1 MSQPPIHCPG
11 PVSRRGLIK
20 STMAASLGYVLGRNY
35 IPAAWAA
42 DKKGKDKDTSPSPDN
57 IPTATG
63 SDYVV
68 AKGKAQRVILCWMG
82 GGPSHLDTFD
92 PKPGTKQSG
101 GVGAVQ
107 AADGLQISEKLPKL
121 AKSAGK
127 YMSVLRGVHS
137 KEGDHGQASHV
148 MHTGYREQSGVQFP
162 SLGSIVC
169 AEAKDGPQSE
179 LPSYVAINGGG
190 YGPGFYGASY
200 APFSIGA
207 GQPIPD
213 LHPAAGAKNMVE
225 RRSLLDN
232 LDKYYGSRTGAPL
245 AVEHNKV
252 YDRAI
257 KLANSPLAK
266 LFETTKGDKS
276 DSSGTGG
283 FAKACYVAKNLV
295 SKGGVKFVEIDRG
308 GWDTHAMNDDA
319 TRKNCEDIDTP
330 MAKLIEDLNADG
342 LLGSTLIMWMGE
354 FGRTP
359 DINANGGR
367 DHYPRCYAAMMLGG
381 GVKGGQFVGKSNATG
396 HEPEVGIS
404 VPDMFASICEI
415 CGIDATK
422 VRESADGRPIQVA
435 DRGAKAVTAVFG

>member
-1 MSQPPIHCPG
+1 
-11 PVSRRGLIK
+11 
-20 STMAASLGYVLGRNY
+20 
-35 IPAAWAA
+35 
-42 DKKGKDKDTSPSPDN
+42 
-57 IPTATG
+57 
-63 SDYVV
+63 
-68 AKGKAQRVILCWMG
+68 MG

-101 GVGAVQ
+101 GVKGIE

-127 YMSVLRGVHS
+127 YMTVLRGVHS

-148 MHTGYREQSGVQFP
+148 MHTGYREQSGVSFP

-190 YGPGFYGASY
+190 YGAGFYGADY

-213 LHPAAGAKNMVE
+213 LTPSKGAKNMAD
-225 RRSLLDN
+225 RRELLKG
-232 LDKYYGSRTGAPL
+232 LDQYYGSRTGAPL
-245 AVEHNKV
+245 ATEHQKT

-257 KLANSPLAK
+257 KLSTSPLAK
-266 LFETTKGDKS
+266 LFEVTKGQGDAYGMS
-276 DSSGTGG
+276 G

-295 SKGGVKFVEIDRG
+295 SKGGVRFVEIDRG

-319 TRKNCEDIDTP
+319 TKKNCEDIDAP
-330 MAKLIEDLNADG
+330 MARLVEELAADG
-342 LLGSTLIMWMGE
+342 LLSSTLIIWMGE

-367 DHYPRCYAAMMLGG
+367 DHYPRCYSVMLAGG
-381 GVKGGQFVGKSNATG
+381 GVKGGQAVGKSNPSG
-396 HEPEVGIS
+396 HEPEGGGIS
-404 VPDMFASICEI
+404 VPDLFHSICDV

-435 DRGAKAVTAVFG
+435 DRGSKSVPGIFG